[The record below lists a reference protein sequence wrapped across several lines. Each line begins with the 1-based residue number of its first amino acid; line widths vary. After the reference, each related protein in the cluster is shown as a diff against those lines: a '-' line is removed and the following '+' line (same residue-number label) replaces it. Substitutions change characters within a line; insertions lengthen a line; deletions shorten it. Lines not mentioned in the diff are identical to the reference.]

1 MSRSLS
7 SWKRCLEAGRWPGGS
22 AETAGENG
30 SGFELAVT
38 SQHCFPAIRP
48 TSTRLAEGKEDCPQA
63 VPSTPPALPLL
74 QEIPLKSWDLTELHL
89 PSRAASV

>member
-22 AETAGENG
+22 AETSGENG

-48 TSTRLAEGKEDCPQA
+48 TSTRHTFRKAEG
-63 VPSTPPALPLL
+63 PLGS
-74 QEIPLKSWDLTELHL
+74 PLHPTCFTFASGDAPEELG
-89 PSRAASV
+89 PD